1 MKRFLYSVLAAVFAA
16 STASA
21 EPVLKI
27 INFTADWC
35 PNCQIL
41 NPRMDEA
48 IAQFPDGSIERVDL
62 DMTDARRGTPP
73 LDVAKVHTDA
83 MLRADAHKAG
93 YLWNWYGGVTGI
105 AVVIAADNGEPIS
118 CFLRT
123 LETQD
128 IANRLKLAKILAE
141 RGTPGARKP
150 QGPDCPP
157 PMRG

>member
-1 MKRFLYSVLAAVFAA
+1 MRIWLASWILLICAA
-16 STASA
+16 LPAQA

-48 IAQFPDGSIERVDL
+48 IASFPAGSIARVDL
-62 DMTDARRGTPP
+62 DMTKARRGTPV
-73 LDVAKVHTDA
+73 LEVAAVHTNA
-83 MLRADAHKAG
+83 INTADAHKAG

-105 AVVIAADNGEPIS
+105 AVVIAADNGEPIT
-118 CFLRT
+118 CFMRT
-123 LETQD
+123 LETQE
-128 IANRLKLAKILAE
+128 IADRLKLAKILAE
-141 RGTPGARKP
+141 RGTPGQRKP
-150 QGPDCPP
+150 NGPDCPP